1 MKRLTCLFLALLAIS
16 LPSAGAASA
25 GEARTWAAE
34 AGFSDELLDMAWDD
48 LLLQIYDQN
57 HNAEELSIA
66 CGTDDNPHIKCD
78 AYSSPYE
85 EDLDIRLLAVI
96 QSTGGIVEKTNIYI
110 IFRWDEE
117 THMKYLTDH
126 VSFYYDSDRWGTDI
140 SHSALTRVYGRDSD
154 KPYIDTTAISWVDF
168 QEVGQDMDI
177 KWREGPPYGVVS
189 FTLYPI
195 KVYETAATDGDFFSA
210 AYTHNYQGRDDPF
223 FGKPILFTIPW
234 WLVAVILV
242 LFHWLVWKIRK
253 KKRK

>member
-16 LPSAGAASA
+16 LPSAGAASVE
-25 GEARTWAAE
+25 EARDWAAE
-34 AGFSDELLDMAWDD
+34 AGFSGELLDMAWDD

-57 HNAEELSIA
+57 HDAEELSIA

-126 VSFYYDSDRWGTDI
+126 VSFYYDGDRWGTDI
-140 SHSALTRVYGRDSD
+140 SHSALTRVYGYGSD
-154 KPYIDTTAISWVDF
+154 EPYIDTMAISWVYF
-168 QEVGQDMDI
+168 KEVGQDMDI

-195 KVYETAATDGDFFSA
+195 KVYETAVADGDFFSA
-210 AYTHNYQGRDDPF
+210 AYTHNYQGGDGPF
-223 FGKPILFTIPW
+223 GRPVLFTIPW
-234 WLVAVILV
+234 WLVAAMLM
-242 LFHWLVWKIRK
+242 LFCLLARNIRK
-253 KKRK
+253 KKRG